1 MRAMTLASDL
11 PGFCRANSKKRTQW
25 RPKQQERGTC
35 YFVYAGRGYA
45 LPKVERFIQKAGVAG
60 EPASNDEGGR

>member
-1 MRAMTLASDL
+1 MTLASDL

-45 LPKVERFIQKAGVAG
+45 LPKVERFIQTAMELVSGMDS
-60 EPASNDEGGR
+60 PA